1 MTDGSRGP
9 DTGDCDTDGAPR
21 PGLLGFG
28 DLRPLGVELALTA
41 CAVVFLLAY
50 SYEVLAR
57 PRGGDL
63 RITEIVLWTTWGAF
77 AVDWV
82 IAFARDRHKVRHRWE
97 HLFGLL
103 VVALPM
109 FAPLRALRLLSLFVF
124 LQRLL
129 VRSPIRVTV
138 LWYAAFSSALL
149 IYVSSL
155 AVLQIE
161 RGHPDSPLTDLP
173 TALWW
178 CMVTVTTVGY
188 GDVTPVTGGGR
199 LIAAVLMVSGIAL
212 LGVVTATLASWLVD
226 RVAEE
231 TEQEEGPGEEVLM
244 VRQLHRDVT
253 ALRTEIARLHTEITA
268 LRSGVDPDPGHRG
281 DEADPPHPH
290 Q

>member
-1 MTDGSRGP
+1 MSDSSRGP
-9 DTGDCDTDGAPR
+9 ATGASDTDDAPR
-21 PGLLGFG
+21 PELPGFS

-57 PRGGDL
+57 PSGGEL
-63 RITEIVLWTTWGAF
+63 RITEIVLWATWGAF

-82 IAFARDRHKVRHRWE
+82 IAFARDRHKARHRWE
-97 HLFGLL
+97 HLFGL
-103 VVALPM
+103 VVVVLPM

-138 LWYAAFSSALL
+138 LWYAGFSSALL

-155 AVLQIE
+155 AILQIE

-212 LGVVTATLASWLVD
+212 LGIVTATLASWLVE

-231 TEQEEGPGEEVLM
+231 TELEEGPGEEVL
-244 VRQLHRDVT
+244 VARQLHRDVT
-253 ALRTEIARLHTEITA
+253 ALRTEIAELHSEIAA
-268 LRSGVDPDPGHRG
+268 LRSAV
-281 DEADPPHPH
+281 EPHPDITADES
-290 Q
+290 